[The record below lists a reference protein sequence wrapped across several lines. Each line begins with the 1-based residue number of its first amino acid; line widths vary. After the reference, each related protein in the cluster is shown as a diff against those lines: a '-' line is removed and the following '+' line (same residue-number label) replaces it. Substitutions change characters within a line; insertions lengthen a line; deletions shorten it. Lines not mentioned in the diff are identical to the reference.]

1 MKTTTSGLAALLA
14 ALALT
19 GCDASAPTSPPA
31 ADAPAPAPAP
41 APRAAPAVAPAP
53 YHADFDSFFED
64 FRAAVLAD
72 DREAV
77 AGMTLL
83 PFIDFNKAYCEER
96 DRTRCPSPPDSA
108 TARDKAEF
116 LAKYDLI
123 FTPQVIAAV
132 RARKVRE
139 GVPEDENTAPAVGD
153 GEYYLDIED
162 IAQQRVFSREGG
174 DYRMSRVPFYS

>member
-19 GCDASAPTSPPA
+19 GCDASAPASPPA
-31 ADAPAPAPAP
+31 ADVPAPTPAPASAP
-41 APRAAPAVAPAP
+41 AAAPVP

-77 AGMTLL
+77 AGMTRL
-83 PFIDFNKAYCEER
+83 PFIDFNRAYCEEQ

-123 FTPQVIAAV
+123 FTPQVIAAI

-139 GVPEDENTAPAVGD
+139 GVAEDENTAPAVGA